1 MKSEIMENKGKIKE
15 KDVENVAAV
24 RHENLEFLV
33 AYDRDYE
40 SVPKYITPKS
50 FIERQGIMGYEME
63 Y

>member
-1 MKSEIMENKGKIKE
+1 MENKGKIKE

-40 SVPKYITPKS
+40 GIREYITPKG
-50 FIERQGIMGYEME
+50 FIKRQGIRGYETE